1 MRDRYKLNKYN
12 KQLKAAT
19 QLGWYVNKI
28 TKSFFNKQG
37 FAQNY
42 ILENWDFIVGP
53 SYVEKSLPIK
63 LQIEKIGGYLLIA
76 CDGSTALEMEYLKED
91 IIEKVNSYYGFQ
103 AINKIKFQNL
113 PIQNDIKNKKSEKN
127 VNDKFNSDDKNNQN
141 GDNES
146 LSSFEKASLKLQKSI
161 IKKKNDL

>member
-1 MRDRYKLNKYN
+1 LNEYN

-42 ILENWDFIVGP
+42 ILENWSSIVGP
-53 SYVEKSLPIK
+53 SFVEKSLPFK
-63 LQIEKIGGYLLIA
+63 LQIEKIGGYLVIA
-76 CDGSTALEMEYLKED
+76 CDGSTALELEYLKED
-91 IIEKVNSYYGFQ
+91 IIEKINSYYGFQ

-113 PIQNDIKNKKSEKN
+113 PIQNDLKNRKSEKN
-127 VNDKFNSDDKNNQN
+127 EKDKFNVDVKNKQN
-141 GDNES
+141 IDYES
-146 LSSFEKASLKLQKSI
+146 LSSFEKAILKLQKSI

>member
-1 MRDRYKLNKYN
+1 LNKYN

-42 ILENWDFIVGP
+42 ILENWDSIVGP
-53 SYVEKSLPIK
+53 SFIEKSLPIK
-63 LQIEKIGGYLLIA
+63 LQIEKIGGYLVIA
-76 CDGSTALEMEYLKED
+76 CDGSTALELEYLKED
-91 IIEKVNSYYGFQ
+91 IIKKINSYYGFQ

-127 VNDKFNSDDKNNQN
+127 EKDKFYF
-141 GDNES
+141 DNENKQNADHET
-146 LSSFEKASLKLQKSI
+146 LSNFEKALLKLQKSI

>member
-1 MRDRYKLNKYN
+1 MNKYN

-42 ILENWDFIVGP
+42 ILENWDSIVGP
-53 SYVEKSLPIK
+53 SFIEKSLPIK
-63 LQIEKIGGYLLIA
+63 LQIEKIGGYLVIA
-76 CDGSTALEMEYLKED
+76 CDGSTALELEYLKED
-91 IIEKVNSYYGFQ
+91 IIKKINSYYGFQ

-127 VNDKFNSDDKNNQN
+127 EKDKFYFDNKNKQN
-141 GDNES
+141 ADHET
-146 LSSFEKASLKLQKSI
+146 LSNFEKALLKLQKSI

>member
-1 MRDRYKLNKYN
+1 LNKYN

-42 ILENWDFIVGP
+42 ILENWDSIVGP
-53 SYVEKSLPIK
+53 SFIEKSLPIK
-63 LQIEKIGGYLLIA
+63 LQIEKIGGYLVIA
-76 CDGSTALEMEYLKED
+76 CDGSTALELEYLKED
-91 IIEKVNSYYGFQ
+91 IIKKINSYYGFQ

-127 VNDKFNSDDKNNQN
+127 EKDKFYFVI
-141 GDNES
+141 E
-146 LSSFEKASLKLQKSI
+146 
-161 IKKKNDL
+161 IKKNADHEIL

>member
-1 MRDRYKLNKYN
+1 LNEYN

-42 ILENWDFIVGP
+42 ILENWSSIVGP
-53 SYVEKSLPIK
+53 SFVEKSLPIK
-63 LQIEKIGGYLLIA
+63 LQIEKIGGYLVIA
-76 CDGSTALEMEYLKED
+76 CDGSTALELEYLKED
-91 IIEKVNSYYGFQ
+91 IIEKINSYYGFQ

-113 PIQNDIKNKKSEKN
+113 PIQNDLKNRKSEKN
-127 VNDKFNSDDKNNQN
+127 EKDKFNVDVKNKQN
-141 GDNES
+141 IDYES
-146 LSSFEKASLKLQKSI
+146 LSSFEKAILKLQKSI

>member
-1 MRDRYKLNKYN
+1 MNKYN

-42 ILENWDFIVGP
+42 ILENWDSIVGP
-53 SYVEKSLPIK
+53 SFIEKSLPIK
-63 LQIEKIGGYLLIA
+63 LQIEKIGGYLVIA
-76 CDGSTALEMEYLKED
+76 CDGSTALELEYLKED
-91 IIEKVNSYYGFQ
+91 IIKKINSYYGFQ

-113 PIQNDIKNKKSEKN
+113 PIKNDIKNKKSEKN
-127 VNDKFNSDDKNNQN
+127 VKDKSNSDDKNKQN
-141 GDNES
+141 VDYDS
-146 LSSFEKASLKLQKSI
+146 LSSFEKALSKLQKSI

>member
-1 MRDRYKLNKYN
+1 MNEYN

-42 ILENWDFIVGP
+42 ILENWSSIVGP
-53 SYVEKSLPIK
+53 SFVEKSLPFK
-63 LQIEKIGGYLLIA
+63 LQIEKIGGYLVIA
-76 CDGSTALEMEYLKED
+76 CDGSTALELEYLKED
-91 IIEKVNSYYGFQ
+91 IIEKINSYYGFQ

-113 PIQNDIKNKKSEKN
+113 PIQNDLKNRKSEKN
-127 VNDKFNSDDKNNQN
+127 EKDKFNVDVKNKQN
-141 GDNES
+141 IDYES
-146 LSSFEKASLKLQKSI
+146 LSSFEKAILKLQKSI

>member
-1 MRDRYKLNKYN
+1 MNKYN

-42 ILENWDFIVGP
+42 ILENWDSIVGP
-53 SYVEKSLPIK
+53 SFIEKSLPIK
-63 LQIEKIGGYLLIA
+63 LQIEKIGGYLVIA
-76 CDGSTALEMEYLKED
+76 CDGSTALELEYLKED
-91 IIEKVNSYYGFQ
+91 IIKKINSYYGFQ

-127 VNDKFNSDDKNNQN
+127 EKDKFYFDNKNKQNSDH
-141 GDNES
+141 ET
-146 LSSFEKASLKLQKSI
+146 LSNFEKALLKLQKSI

>member
-1 MRDRYKLNKYN
+1 MNKYN
-12 KQLKAAT
+12 KQLKSAT

-42 ILENWDFIVGP
+42 ILENWDSIVGP
-53 SYVEKSLPIK
+53 SFIEKSLPIK
-63 LQIEKIGGYLLIA
+63 LQIEKIGGYLVIA
-76 CDGSTALEMEYLKED
+76 CDGSTALELEYLKED
-91 IIEKVNSYYGFQ
+91 IIKKINSYYGFQ

-127 VNDKFNSDDKNNQN
+127 EKDKFYFDNKNKQN
-141 GDNES
+141 VDHET
-146 LSSFEKASLKLQKSI
+146 LSNFEKALLKLQKSI

>member
-1 MRDRYKLNKYN
+1 MRDRYKLNEYN

-42 ILENWDFIVGP
+42 ILENWNSIVGP
-53 SYVEKSLPIK
+53 SFEEKTLPIK
-63 LQIEKIGGYLLIA
+63 LQIEKIGGYLVIA
-76 CDGSTALEMEYLKED
+76 CDGSTALELEYLKED
-91 IIEKVNSYYGFQ
+91 IIEKINSYYGFK

-113 PIQNDIKNKKSEKN
+113 PIQNDIKNKNSEKKTK
-127 VNDKFNSDDKNNQN
+127 DKFNFNKKNKQN
-141 GDNES
+141 IDHES
-146 LSSFEKASLKLQKSI
+146 LSSFEKALLKLQKSI

>member
-1 MRDRYKLNKYN
+1 MNEYN

-42 ILENWDFIVGP
+42 ILENWDSIVGP
-53 SYVEKSLPIK
+53 SFVEKSLPIK
-63 LQIEKIGGYLLIA
+63 LKIEKIGGHLVIA
-76 CDGSTALEMEYLKED
+76 CDGSTALELEYFKED
-91 IIEKVNSYYGFQ
+91 IIKKINSYYGFQ

-113 PIQNDIKNKKSEKN
+113 PIQNDIQNKKSKKN
-127 VNDKFNSDDKNNQN
+127 IKDKFNVGGKNRQN
-141 GDNES
+141 VDYES
-146 LSSFEKASLKLQKSI
+146 SSRFEQALLKFQKSV
-161 IKKKNDL
+161 IKKKK

>member
-1 MRDRYKLNKYN
+1 M
-12 KQLKAAT
+12 
-19 QLGWYVNKI
+19 
-28 TKSFFNKQG
+28 
-37 FAQNY
+37 
-42 ILENWDFIVGP
+42 
-53 SYVEKSLPIK
+53 
-63 LQIEKIGGYLLIA
+63 IA

-127 VNDKFNSDDKNNQN
+127 VKDKFNSDDKNKQN
-141 GDNES
+141 VDYDS
-146 LSSFEKASLKLQKSI
+146 LSSFEKALLKLQKSI

>member
-1 MRDRYKLNKYN
+1 MRDRYKLNDYN

-42 ILENWDFIVGP
+42 ILENWDSIVGP
-53 SYVEKSLPIK
+53 SFVEKSLPIK
-63 LQIEKIGGYLLIA
+63 LKIEKIGGHLVIA
-76 CDGSTALEMEYLKED
+76 CDGSTALELEYFKED
-91 IIEKVNSYYGFQ
+91 IIKKINSYYGFQ

-113 PIQNDIKNKKSEKN
+113 PIQNDLKNRKSEKN
-127 VNDKFNSDDKNNQN
+127 EKDKFNVDVKNKQN
-141 GDNES
+141 IDYES
-146 LSSFEKASLKLQKSI
+146 LSSFEKAILKLQKSI

>member
-1 MRDRYKLNKYN
+1 MNKYN

-42 ILENWDFIVGP
+42 ILENWDSIVGP
-53 SYVEKSLPIK
+53 SFIEKSLPIK
-63 LQIEKIGGYLLIA
+63 LQIEKIGGYLVIA
-76 CDGSTALEMEYLKED
+76 CDGSTALELEYLKED
-91 IIEKVNSYYGFQ
+91 IIKKINSYYGFQ

-127 VNDKFNSDDKNNQN
+127 EKDKFYFDNKNKQN
-141 GDNES
+141 VDHEA
-146 LSSFEKASLKLQKSI
+146 LSNFEKALLKLQKSI

>member
-1 MRDRYKLNKYN
+1 LNKYN

-42 ILENWDFIVGP
+42 ILENWDSIVGP
-53 SYVEKSLPIK
+53 SFIEKSLPIK
-63 LQIEKIGGYLLIA
+63 LQIEKIGGYLVIA
-76 CDGSTALEMEYLKED
+76 CDGSTAIELEYLKED
-91 IIEKVNSYYGFQ
+91 IIKKINSYYGFQ

-127 VNDKFNSDDKNNQN
+127 EKDKFYFDNKNKQN
-141 GDNES
+141 VDHET
-146 LSSFEKASLKLQKSI
+146 LSNFEKALLKLQKSI

>member
-1 MRDRYKLNKYN
+1 MNKYN

-42 ILENWDFIVGP
+42 ILENWDSIVGP
-53 SYVEKSLPIK
+53 SFIEKSLPIK
-63 LQIEKIGGYLLIA
+63 LQIEKIGGYLVIA
-76 CDGSTALEMEYLKED
+76 CDGSTALELEYLKED
-91 IIEKVNSYYGFQ
+91 IIKKINSYYGFQ

-127 VNDKFNSDDKNNQN
+127 EKDKFYF
-141 GDNES
+141 DNENKQNADHET
-146 LSSFEKASLKLQKSI
+146 LSNFEKALLKLQKSI

>member
-1 MRDRYKLNKYN
+1 MRDRYKLNDYN

-42 ILENWDFIVGP
+42 ILENWDSIVGP
-53 SYVEKSLPIK
+53 SFEEKSIPIK
-63 LQIEKIGGYLLIA
+63 LKIEKIGGYLVIA
-76 CDGSTALEMEYLKED
+76 CDGSTALELEYLKED
-91 IIEKVNSYYGFQ
+91 IIEKINSYYGFQ

-113 PIQNDIKNKKSEKN
+113 PIQNDIQNKKSKKN
-127 VNDKFNSDDKNNQN
+127 IKDKFNVGGKNRQN
-141 GDNES
+141 ADYEF
-146 LSSFEKASLKLQKSI
+146 SSRFEQALLKFQKSV
-161 IKKKNDL
+161 IKKKK

>member
-1 MRDRYKLNKYN
+1 MNEYN

-42 ILENWDFIVGP
+42 ILENWNSIVGP
-53 SYVEKSLPIK
+53 SFEEKTLPIK
-63 LQIEKIGGYLLIA
+63 LQIEKIGGYLVIA
-76 CDGSTALEMEYLKED
+76 CDGSTALELEYLKED
-91 IIEKVNSYYGFQ
+91 IIEKINSYYGFQ

-113 PIQNDIKNKKSEKN
+113 PIQNDLKNRKSEKN
-127 VNDKFNSDDKNNQN
+127 EKDKFNVDVKNKQN
-141 GDNES
+141 IDYES
-146 LSSFEKASLKLQKSI
+146 LSSFEKAILKLQKSI